1 MSKKFYFIFSISVF
15 AILFSFIGCTDLL
28 NPKTQ
33 TDINLNIDLSKI
45 IKSARSSEDTQSSI
59 SLGENPVIKVAIYDA
74 KNFDATSNST
84 ENLTMITQA
93 QASISEDGV
102 ASVKL
107 NDIPVG
113 IDAIVF
119 AELSFSNGTSTEV
132 VYAGNSDVF
141 KVKPTDN
148 KVSLVL
154 MKVVVDDEP
163 PTDIN
168 PPVDTDP
175 PVPPV
180 DDIPSEDDDK
190 EDVLKEQ
197 VASVVISPASGD
209 VDFGSIVTLSCV
221 TENSSIF
228 YKVGETSEYQKYT
241 EDTKIEITTETV
253 IFAYAICE
261 GMLDSE
267 ITQASYKLYQY
278 TLNFDTN
285 GGTSVESNEIYF
297 DGATINLERFST
309 TKENMEFDG
318 WFTSPDFSVSSI
330 TSITFSQNFEGLNK
344 EENSITL
351 YAKWRDKNK
360 VASVV
365 ISPTSGDVSLGTIV
379 TLSCSTENS
388 SIFYK
393 VGETSDYQEYTEDT
407 KIEIT
412 TETTIFAYAICEGML
427 DSEITQASYKLYQY
441 TLNFDTN
448 GGTSVESNEIYFD
461 GATINL
467 ERFSTTKENMEF
479 DGWFTS
485 PDFSVSSITSI
496 TFSQNFE
503 GLNKEENSI
512 TLYAKWRDK
521 NKVASVVIS
530 PTSGDVSLGTIVTLS
545 CSTENS
551 SIFYKVGETS
561 DYQEYTEDT
570 KIEITTETTIFAYA
584 ICEGMLDSEITQ
596 ATYTV
601 PKSNITVTF
610 PSYTEVEGLTINVTE
625 NSSTCSADI
634 PAGYEFVA
642 WYVDG
647 EIFDIPSDNNIL
659 NYEDFNDGSHTIMLV
674 VKYTDGNLYS
684 VEAILKINEE

>member
-28 NPKTQ
+28 NSKTQ

-84 ENLTMITQA
+84 ENLTMITQD

-102 ASVKL
+102 ARVKL
-107 NDIPVG
+107 NDIPIG

-175 PVPPV
+175 PVPPI

-197 VASVVISPASGD
+197 
-209 VDFGSIVTLSCV
+209 
-221 TENSSIF
+221 
-228 YKVGETSEYQKYT
+228 
-241 EDTKIEITTETV
+241 
-253 IFAYAICE
+253 
-261 GMLDSE
+261 
-267 ITQASYKLYQY
+267 
-278 TLNFDTN
+278 
-285 GGTSVESNEIYF
+285 
-297 DGATINLERFST
+297 
-309 TKENMEFDG
+309 
-318 WFTSPDFSVSSI
+318 
-330 TSITFSQNFEGLNK
+330 
-344 EENSITL
+344 
-351 YAKWRDKNK
+351 

-393 VGETSDYQEYTEDT
+393 VGETSDYQKYTEDT

-412 TETTIFAYAICEGML
+412 TETTIFAYATCEGML
-427 DSEITQASYKLYQY
+427 DSEITQAL
-441 TLNFDTN
+441 
-448 GGTSVESNEIYFD
+448 
-461 GATINL
+461 
-467 ERFSTTKENMEF
+467 
-479 DGWFTS
+479 
-485 PDFSVSSITSI
+485 
-496 TFSQNFE
+496 
-503 GLNKEENSI
+503 
-512 TLYAKWRDK
+512 
-521 NKVASVVIS
+521 
-530 PTSGDVSLGTIVTLS
+530 
-545 CSTENS
+545 
-551 SIFYKVGETS
+551 
-561 DYQEYTEDT
+561 
-570 KIEITTETTIFAYA
+570 
-584 ICEGMLDSEITQ
+584 
-596 ATYTV
+596 YTV

-647 EIFDIPSDNNIL
+647 EICPSDDNIL
-659 NYEDFNDGSHTIMLV
+659 NYGDFNVGSHTIMLV

>member
-1 MSKKFYFIFSISVF
+1 MSKKFYFIFSILVF

-28 NPKTQ
+28 NSKTQ

-45 IKSARSSEDTQSSI
+45 IKSARNTGDTQSSI

-84 ENLTMITQA
+84 ENLTMITKA

-102 ASVKL
+102 ARVKL
-107 NDIPVG
+107 NDIPIG

-175 PVPPV
+175 PVPPI

-197 VASVVISPASGD
+197 VASVVISPTSGD
-209 VDFGSIVTLSCV
+209 VSLGTIVTLSCS

-228 YKVGETSEYQKYT
+228 YKVGETSDYQEYTK
-241 EDTKIEITTETV
+241 DTKIEITTDTT
-253 IFAYAICE
+253 IFAYATCE

-318 WFTSPDFSVSSI
+318 WYTREDFSVSSI

-351 YAKWRDKNK
+351 YAKWRDKSK

-365 ISPTSGDVSLGTIV
+365 ISPASGDVDFGTIV
-379 TLSCSTENS
+379 TLSCVTENS

-427 DSEITQASYKLYQY
+427 DSEITQASY
-441 TLNFDTN
+441 
-448 GGTSVESNEIYFD
+448 S
-461 GATINL
+461 
-467 ERFSTTKENMEF
+467 
-479 DGWFTS
+479 
-485 PDFSVSSITSI
+485 
-496 TFSQNFE
+496 
-503 GLNKEENSI
+503 
-512 TLYAKWRDK
+512 
-521 NKVASVVIS
+521 
-530 PTSGDVSLGTIVTLS
+530 
-545 CSTENS
+545 
-551 SIFYKVGETS
+551 
-561 DYQEYTEDT
+561 
-570 KIEITTETTIFAYA
+570 
-584 ICEGMLDSEITQ
+584 
-596 ATYTV
+596 V

-610 PSYTEVEGLTINVTE
+610 PSYTDVEGLTIEFDEYV
-625 NSSTCSADI
+625 STCSPII
-634 PAGYEFVA
+634 PVGYEFVA

-647 EIFDIPSDNNIL
+647 EICPSDDNIL
-659 NYEDFNDGSHTIMLV
+659 NYGDFDVGSHTIMLV

>member
-1 MSKKFYFIFSISVF
+1 MSKKFYFIFSILVF

-45 IKSARSSEDTQSSI
+45 IKSARNTGDTQSSI

-102 ASVKL
+102 ARVKL

-197 VASVVISPASGD
+197 VASVVISPTSGD
-209 VDFGSIVTLSCV
+209 VSLGIIVTLSCS

-228 YKVGETSEYQKYT
+228 YKVGETSDYQEYTK
-241 EDTKIEITTETV
+241 DTKIEITTETT
-253 IFAYAICE
+253 IFAYATCE
-261 GMLDSE
+261 GMFDSE

-285 GGTSVESNEIYF
+285 GGTAVESDEIYF

-318 WFTSPDFSVSSI
+318 WYTREDFSGSSI

-351 YAKWRDKNK
+351 YAKWRDKSK

-393 VGETSDYQEYTEDT
+393 VGETSNYQEYT
-407 KIEIT
+407 K
-412 TETTIFAYAICEGML
+412 
-427 DSEITQASYKLYQY
+427 
-441 TLNFDTN
+441 
-448 GGTSVESNEIYFD
+448 
-461 GATINL
+461 
-467 ERFSTTKENMEF
+467 
-479 DGWFTS
+479 
-485 PDFSVSSITSI
+485 
-496 TFSQNFE
+496 
-503 GLNKEENSI
+503 
-512 TLYAKWRDK
+512 
-521 NKVASVVIS
+521 
-530 PTSGDVSLGTIVTLS
+530 
-545 CSTENS
+545 
-551 SIFYKVGETS
+551 
-561 DYQEYTEDT
+561 DT

-610 PSYTEVEGLTINVTE
+610 PSYTEVEDLTIEFKETDAI
-625 NSSTCSADI
+625 CFAII
-634 PAGYEFVA
+634 PNGYEFVA
-642 WYVDG
+642 WYVNG
-647 EIFDIPSDNNIL
+647 EKIESSSNNGL
-659 NYEDFNDGSHTIMLV
+659 NYANFDGGIYTIMLV
-674 VKYTDGNLYS
+674 VKDSDGNLYS
-684 VEAILKINEE
+684 VEVILKINEV